1 MLNTECIGSATNNLQ
16 NSTKTCLLGSRA
28 TSAKFFPTKTFTGF
42 AFQSSGISSVFKW
55 DCACMCVC
63 VCACVCVCGVCVC
76 VCVCVGGGGGGGL
89 DRESGRLILTKTY
102 TQSSW
107 LP

>member
-1 MLNTECIGSATNNLQ
+1 MLNTECMGSATNNLQ

-55 DCACMCVC
+55 DCVC
-63 VCACVCVCGVCVC
+63 VYVC
-76 VCVCVGGGGGGGL
+76 GGGGEQMGL
-89 DRESGRLILTKTY
+89 DGEGGRLIPHKDIHSEQLVTLSFPPK
-102 TQSSW
+102 
-107 LP
+107 